1 MSFLGAFFGVI
12 VAEILLSFID
22 PEAEVY
28 DKIIKAEEAIDDV
41 D

>member
-28 DKIIKAEEAIDDV
+28 DEIIKAEEAIDDV